1 MKLFITQAATALA
14 LYNEVTFDGQ
24 LDNAVE
30 LKSEHFDDHGVHMID
45 AITSAIVGGAINDDI
60 MDILDDAC
68 DHCRAEPPTLSSVQN
83 LLIFPDIS
91 ADQGGFSQEKLNVF
105 MSNIC
110 GAVTCRDKVAQCA
123 DMISRQ
129 MDCSSN
135 WMQANC
141 ANSCGCQ
148 PKAPCPPI
156 MTEDVI
162 EAVIEEDQNE
172 DAEHNDALMQ
182 DISIADALRLLDPTT
197 TLGQFDTDVRATLQ
211 TQMCQTEN
219 ADARIVAANDLLR
232 VLVDPE
238 MARVMNYISQKLP
251 MYLSG
256 LPDATKNILAN
267 EVICGG
273 FKRSV
278 SAESCLD
285 TMLVAEKLVC
295 DERAPRW
302 TYNRMTGQCTK
313 SMYDGCF
320 LTQNRFMTQAACENK
335 CQFHIKAAM
344 KVNERKLENFITALR
359 PENLRDSLLGMFGKQ
374 PNATDS
380 TEDLLAAACDPK
392 TGKVSEPYRE
402 RLCERLYQLSD
413 KMDAVTTPSPVTQR
427 LVGVDPVVMVESICP
442 ADNVDRKFCTRRPA
456 GRMST
461 WQAACESAGC
471 CFDRSPSGPRS
482 KLLWKDFCFQKI
494 EKRTVVTH
502 EIKQVDETDE
512 EHQSTESI
520 NCNVPVGSRHFC
532 AARQGG
538 SINQIRENC
547 EAAGCCFKLN
557 GNRLFGKWKQSCY
570 QPGN

>member
-1 MKLFITQAATALA
+1 MKLFMTQAATALA
-14 LYNEVTFDGQ
+14 LYSEVTFDGQ

-30 LKSEHFDDHGVHMID
+30 LKTQHFDEAGVHMID
-45 AITSAIVGGAINDDI
+45 AMTSAIIQGAINGDI
-60 MDILDDAC
+60 MDTLDAAC
-68 DHCRAEPPTLSSVQN
+68 DHCRAEPPTLSSVQS

-110 GAVTCRDKVAQCA
+110 GAVNCRDKVAQCA

-135 WMQANC
+135 WMQNNC

-148 PKAPCPPI
+148 PKPACPPI
-156 MTEDVI
+156 VTDDLI
-162 EAVIEEDQNE
+162 EAVIEEDE
-172 DAEHNDALMQ
+172 EADAEHNDALMQ

-285 TMLVAEKLVC
+285 TMLVTEKLVC
-295 DERAPRW
+295 DERLPRW
-302 TYNRMTGQCTK
+302 TYNRTTGQCVK
-313 SMYDGCF
+313 SAYDGCF
-320 LTQNRFMTQAACENK
+320 LSQNRFMTKAACENK

-344 KVNERKLENFITALR
+344 KVNERKLENFIAALR

-374 PNATDS
+374 PNATDT
-380 TEDLLAAACDPK
+380 TEDLLAAACDP
-392 TGKVSEPYRE
+392 TSGKVSEPYRE
-402 RLCERLYQLSD
+402 RLCERLYQLSERNTS
-413 KMDAVTTPSPVTQR
+413 TTSSPLTER
-427 LVGVDPVVMVESICP
+427 LEGADPVVRVEAICP
-442 ADNVDRKFCTRRPA
+442 ANNEDRKFCTRRPA

-461 WQAACESAGC
+461 WQGACEAAGC
-471 CFDRSPSGPRS
+471 CFDRAPKGPRS
-482 KLLWKDFCFQKI
+482 KLLWKDFCFQKV

-512 EHQSTESI
+512 EHQDGGAI
-520 NCNVPVGSRHFC
+520 NCNVPMHSRHFC
-532 AARQGG
+532 AAREGTN
-538 SINQIRENC
+538 INDIRSNC

-557 GNRLFGKWKQSCY
+557 GNRLFGKWKHSCY